1 VRQRAT
7 AALQPVS
14 HLIPYDSAMDD
25 KPPDRS
31 LLQATRG
38 RIKPCLLP
46 SVLRGVM
53 LHNIQREVPTSKGT
67 AERQRVDTEFDETRL
82 SCNLCGIGGLDA
94 EPVGSYKF
102 TRTPTA
108 FSHSSTSPDPCSR
121 PQRGTSYMTAHPSCM
136 MYHTDA
142 EGIVSHVIK
151 GKPPTLR
158 SSVVRQYTTDRS

>member
-38 RIKPCLLP
+38 RIKPCSPP
-46 SVLRGVM
+46 SVLSGVI
-53 LHNIQREVPTSKGT
+53 LDYIQREVPTSKGT
-67 AERQRVDTEFDETRL
+67 AERQPVDSESDAKRL
-82 SCNLCGIGGLDA
+82 SCSLCGIGGLDA

-102 TRTPTA
+102 TRAPTA
-108 FSHSSTSPDPCSR
+108 FSHPSISPDPCSR
-121 PQRGTSYMTAHPSCM
+121 PQIQTSYMIAHPSCT
-136 MYHTDA
+136 MYHTDPG
-142 EGIVSHVIK
+142 GIVSHVIK
-151 GKPPTLR
+151 GKPPTL
-158 SSVVRQYTTDRS
+158 SSPVVLRDTADRS